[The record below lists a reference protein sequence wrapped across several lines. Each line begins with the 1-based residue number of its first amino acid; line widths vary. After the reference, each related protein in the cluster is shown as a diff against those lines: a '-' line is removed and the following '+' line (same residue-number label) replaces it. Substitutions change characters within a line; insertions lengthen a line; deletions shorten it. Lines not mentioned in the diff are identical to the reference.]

1 MTAFRSL
8 VPVPL
13 GVPSPALAAPLVMG
27 LVLLSA
33 CAQRPSL
40 FADTAPSSPT
50 VAIGVLRGD
59 LLSINGQIVRLA
71 DTLTPQPSPWARCA
85 AEALAARQ
93 TTARLKALA
102 ADVSAASVTLTGAL
116 DRDKH
121 PYAHVRLDGYDPAQV
136 LITDGMAVARS
147 GKPFDWCGPIAAGY
161 PRAGSIAYLSY
172 TGA

>member
-1 MTAFRSL
+1 MMAFRPL

-13 GVPSPALAAPLVMG
+13 GVPSPAMAVPFVVG

-33 CAQRPSL
+33 CAQRASL
-40 FADTAPSSPT
+40 FADTAPAGPS
-50 VAIGVLRGD
+50 VAVAVLQSD

-71 DTLTPQPSPWARCA
+71 VALTPQPSPWARCA

-93 TTARLKALA
+93 TAARLKALA
-102 ADVSAASVTLTGAL
+102 SEVSAASVTLTGVL

-136 LITDGMAVARS
+136 LITDGMAVAPG

-161 PRAGSIAYLSY
+161 PRAASVAYLSY